1 MKEQMSK
8 PGHDLAAKHGGP
20 RPPTRREAAS
30 GRRASQP
37 DRRAAK
43 HTGALPPTGRRGP
56 KPKEPLQEDTAV
68 QPATRRAL
76 KADRSGET
84 TLMAY
89 FRDMTGTALLS
100 PEREVELAKEIEER
114 ELAIWVSLLA
124 HPPLVDALLQR
135 TESLLDNSLPDFRSL
150 RGAATRARKARTK
163 ATQQA
168 LEALGRKVGMKLRAL
183 DVDRRVLE
191 ALVDEVYRL
200 GAGPAGAERRRGG
213 ARATG
218 GRAMAAWVER
228 VRSGERAAIESRN
241 KFVQA
246 NLGLVVS
253 VARRYQ
259 HGGLPLTD
267 LIQEG
272 NLGLIKAV
280 TRFDH
285 RRGFRFSTYATW
297 WIRHAIGRAL
307 ADKGRTVRVPV
318 HILEANQRIRKA
330 TRSLSASLGRAP
342 TNDELA
348 DAIEMTTDKL
358 ERTLTHSAGQA
369 ISLDQQL
376 GDDGDRERMDVFQSP
391 DVEETTPF
399 DKIANRAMAD
409 QVRNVLHTLKPIE
422 ADVLRRRFGL
432 GGEREVT
439 LQEIASEYGL
449 SRERIRQ
456 IQEKAL
462 SKVRLGLNVDEPLD

>member
-1 MKEQMSK
+1 VIKMMSTK
-8 PGHDLAAKHGGP
+8 PAFDLASKTGGVRAP
-20 RPPTRREAAS
+20 GRRRES
-30 GRRASQP
+30 PES
-37 DRRAAK
+37 
-43 HTGALPPTGRRGP
+43 
-56 KPKEPLQEDTAV
+56 
-68 QPATRRAL
+68 
-76 KADRSGET
+76 

-89 FRDMTGTALLS
+89 FRDMTGTALLT
-100 PEREVELAKEIEER
+100 PERETELAKEIEER
-114 ELAIWVSLLA
+114 ELTTWVSVLSHA
-124 HPPLVDALLQR
+124 PAVEHMIGRV
-135 TESLLDNSLPDFRSL
+135 ESLLDNSLPEFRNL
-150 RGAATRARKARTK
+150 RRAATRAKKARTK
-163 ATQQA
+163 AAQQS
-168 LEALGRKVGMKLRAL
+168 LEACGRKAAVKLRAL
-183 DVDRRVLE
+183 DIDRAIIE
-191 ALVDEVYRL
+191 ALLDELHRL
-200 GAGPAGAERRRGG
+200 EKRPVASSRVRRAAAAAGGNEL
-213 ARATG
+213 TG
-218 GRAMAAWVER
+218 GRALTSWVER
-228 VRSGERAAIESRN
+228 VRKSESAAIQSRN

-280 TRFDH
+280 SRFDH

-348 DAIEMTTDKL
+348 EAIEMSTDKL
-358 ERTLTHSAGQA
+358 ERTMTHSGGQA

-376 GDDGDRERMDVFQSP
+376 GDDGDRERMEVFQSP

-399 DKIANRAMAD
+399 DDIANRALAD
-409 QVRNVLHTLKPIE
+409 QVRDVLHTLKPIE

-432 GGEREVT
+432 DNEREVT
-439 LQEIASEYGL
+439 LQEIATEYGL

-462 SKVRLGLNVDEPLD
+462 SKVRRGLKVDEPEHG

>member
-1 MKEQMSK
+1 MPK
-8 PGHDLAAKHGGP
+8 PAYEVAGKSGGI
-20 RPPTRREAAS
+20 RPPNRRREAPES
-30 GRRASQP
+30 
-37 DRRAAK
+37 
-43 HTGALPPTGRRGP
+43 
-56 KPKEPLQEDTAV
+56 
-68 QPATRRAL
+68 
-76 KADRSGET
+76 

-89 FRDMTGTALLS
+89 FRDMTGTALLT
-100 PEREVELAKEIEER
+100 PERETELAKEIEGR
-114 ELAIWVSLLA
+114 EVEIWA
-124 HPPLVDALLQR
+124 ALLGYPAAVDHVLKR
-135 TESLLDNSLPDFRSL
+135 IESLLDNSLPEFRAVRRS
-150 RGAATRARKARTK
+150 ATRARKVRTK
-163 ATQQA
+163 AAQQG
-168 LEALGRKVGMKLRAL
+168 LEGVARRVGTKLLSL
-183 DVDRRVLE
+183 DVDRRVVESVLTD
-191 ALVDEVYRL
+191 VRRL
-200 GAGPAGAERRRGG
+200 ARRPVVAARRRVHGLPTES
-213 ARATG
+213 RAF
-218 GRAMAAWVER
+218 RDWVER
-228 VRSGERAAIESRN
+228 VREREQEAIESRN

-280 TRFDH
+280 SRFDH

-330 TRSLSASLGRAP
+330 TRSLSATLGRAP

-348 DAIEMTTDKL
+348 EAIEMSADKL
-358 ERTLTHSAGQA
+358 ERTLTHSGGQA

-376 GDDGDRERMDVFQSP
+376 GDEGDRERMEVFQSP
-391 DVEETTPF
+391 EVEESTPF
-399 DKIANRAMAD
+399 DDIANRALAD
-409 QVRNVLHTLKPIE
+409 QVRDVLHTLKPIE
-422 ADVLRRRFGL
+422 AEVLRRRFGL
-432 GGEREVT
+432 NGEREVT
-439 LQEIASEYGL
+439 LQEIASEHGL

-462 SKVRLGLNVDEPLD
+462 SKVRRGLKVEPEEE

>member
-1 MKEQMSK
+1 MTKPAPDPTGK
-8 PGHDLAAKHGGP
+8 PGGIRAPA
-20 RPPTRREAAS
+20 RRRE
-30 GRRASQP
+30 SQ
-37 DRRAAK
+37 
-43 HTGALPPTGRRGP
+43 
-56 KPKEPLQEDTAV
+56 E
-68 QPATRRAL
+68 
-76 KADRSGET
+76 S

-89 FRDMTGTALLS
+89 FRDMTGTALLT
-100 PEREVELAKEIEER
+100 PERETELAKEIEDR
-114 ELAIWVSLLA
+114 ESQIWT
-124 HPPLVDALLQR
+124 ALLSHPQAVEHMVAR
-135 TESLLDNSLPDFRSL
+135 VESLLDNSLPEFRNL
-150 RGAATRARKARTK
+150 RRLATRARNARTR
-163 ATQQA
+163 ASQQA
-168 LEALGRKVGMKLRAL
+168 LETCARKVAAKLRVL

-191 ALVDEVYRL
+191 ALLDEVHRMTRRT
-200 GAGPAGAERRRGG
+200 GRSQPAPRRGG
-213 ARATG
+213 GRGRSRAAAPVPS
-218 GRAMAAWVER
+218 RALTAWGQR
-228 VRSGERAAIESRN
+228 IRSLERAAIESRN

-330 TRSLSASLGRAP
+330 TRSLTASLGRSP
-342 TNDELA
+342 TTDELA
-348 DAIEMTTDKL
+348 QEIDMSADKL
-358 ERTLTHSAGQA
+358 ERTMAHSAGQA

-376 GDDGDRERMDVFQSP
+376 GDDGDRERLEVFQSP
-391 DVEETTPF
+391 EIEETTPF
-399 DKIANRAMAD
+399 DDIANRAMAD
-409 QVRNVLHTLKPIE
+409 QVRSVLHTLKPIE

-439 LQEIASEYGL
+439 LQEIATEYGL

-462 SKVRLGLNVDEPLD
+462 SKVRRGLNVDEPQDE

>member
-1 MKEQMSK
+1 MMSTK
-8 PGHDLAAKHGGP
+8 PAYDLASKSAGVRAPG
-20 RPPTRREAAS
+20 RRRES
-30 GRRASQP
+30 PES
-37 DRRAAK
+37 
-43 HTGALPPTGRRGP
+43 
-56 KPKEPLQEDTAV
+56 
-68 QPATRRAL
+68 
-76 KADRSGET
+76 

-89 FRDMTGTALLS
+89 FRDMTGTALLT
-100 PEREVELAKEIEER
+100 PERETELAKEIEER
-114 ELAIWVSLLA
+114 EIATWVSLFSHA
-124 HPPLVDALLQR
+124 PAVDHMVAR
-135 TESLLDNSLPDFRSL
+135 VESLLDNSLAEFKNL
-150 RGAATRARKARTK
+150 RRAATRAKKGRTK
-163 ATQQA
+163 ATQLS
-168 LEALGRKVGMKLRAL
+168 LETCARKVGVKLRAL
-183 DVDRRVLE
+183 DIDRAIIE
-191 ALVDEVYRL
+191 ALLDEVHRL
-200 GAGPAGAERRRGG
+200 EKRPVATGRGRRPTTGSGAAPS
-213 ARATG
+213 RATS
-218 GRAMAAWVER
+218 AWVER
-228 VRSGERAAIESRN
+228 IQQSEQASIRSRN

-280 TRFDH
+280 SRFDH

-330 TRSLSASLGRAP
+330 TRSLSATLGRAP

-348 DAIEMTTDKL
+348 EAIEMSTDKL
-358 ERTLTHSAGQA
+358 ERTMTHSGGQA

-376 GDDGDRERMDVFQSP
+376 GDDGDRERMEVFQSP
-391 DVEETTPF
+391 EIEETTPF
-399 DKIANRAMAD
+399 DDIANRALAD
-409 QVRNVLHTLKPIE
+409 QVRDVLHTLKPIE

-432 GGEREVT
+432 DNEREVT
-439 LQEIASEYGL
+439 LQEIATEYGL

-462 SKVRLGLNVDEPLD
+462 SKVRRGLKVDEPDNG

>member
-1 MKEQMSK
+1 MMSPK
-8 PGHDLAAKHGGP
+8 PAYDLARKSAGVRAPG
-20 RPPTRREAAS
+20 RRRES
-30 GRRASQP
+30 PES
-37 DRRAAK
+37 
-43 HTGALPPTGRRGP
+43 
-56 KPKEPLQEDTAV
+56 
-68 QPATRRAL
+68 
-76 KADRSGET
+76 

-89 FRDMTGTALLS
+89 FRDMTGTALLT
-100 PEREVELAKEIEER
+100 PERETELAKEIEER
-114 ELAIWVSLLA
+114 EIATWVSMFSYA
-124 HPPLVDALLQR
+124 QAVEHMVGR
-135 TESLLDNSLPDFRSL
+135 VESLLDNSLPEFKNL
-150 RGAATRARKARTK
+150 RRAATRAKKARTK
-163 ATQQA
+163 ASQA
-168 LEALGRKVGMKLRAL
+168 SLEANGRKVGVKLRAL
-183 DVDRRVLE
+183 DIDRAIIE
-191 ALVDEVYRL
+191 ALLDEVHRL
-200 GAGPAGAERRRGG
+200 DKRPAPGTSRVRRPGASSGEP
-213 ARATG
+213 TG
-218 GRAMAAWVER
+218 GRALTAWTER
-228 VRSGERAAIESRN
+228 VHKTEQASIRSRN

-280 TRFDH
+280 SRFDH

-330 TRSLSASLGRAP
+330 TRSLSATLGRAP

-348 DAIEMTTDKL
+348 EAIEMSTDKL
-358 ERTLTHSAGQA
+358 ERTMTHSGGQA

-376 GDDGDRERMDVFQSP
+376 GDDGDRERMEVFQSP
-391 DVEETTPF
+391 EIEETTPF
-399 DKIANRAMAD
+399 DDIANRALAD
-409 QVRNVLHTLKPIE
+409 QVRDVLHTLKPIE

-432 GGEREVT
+432 DNEREVT
-439 LQEIASEYGL
+439 LQEIATEYGL

-462 SKVRLGLNVDEPLD
+462 SKVRRGLKVDEPEHG

>member
-1 MKEQMSK
+1 VIKMMSTK
-8 PGHDLAAKHGGP
+8 PAFDLARKTGGVRAP
-20 RPPTRREAAS
+20 GRRRES
-30 GRRASQP
+30 PES
-37 DRRAAK
+37 
-43 HTGALPPTGRRGP
+43 
-56 KPKEPLQEDTAV
+56 
-68 QPATRRAL
+68 
-76 KADRSGET
+76 

-89 FRDMTGTALLS
+89 FRDMTGTALLT
-100 PEREVELAKEIEER
+100 PERETELAKEIEQR
-114 ELAIWVSLLA
+114 EIATWVSLFSHA
-124 HPPLVDALLQR
+124 PAVEHLLGR
-135 TESLLDNSLPDFRSL
+135 VESLLDNSLPDFKNL
-150 RGAATRARKARTK
+150 RRAATRAKKARTK
-163 ATQQA
+163 AAQQS
-168 LEALGRKVGMKLRAL
+168 LEACAGKVAGKLRAL
-183 DVDRRVLE
+183 DIDRALVE
-191 ALVDEVYRL
+191 ALLDEVKR
-200 GAGPAGAERRRGG
+200 AEKRPAAPARRRP
-213 ARATG
+213 ATDATG
-218 GRAMAAWVER
+218 GRALASWKER
-228 VRSGERAAIESRN
+228 VYKSEASAIQSRN

-280 TRFDH
+280 SRFDH

-330 TRSLSASLGRAP
+330 TRSLSATLGRAP

-358 ERTLTHSAGQA
+358 ERTMTHSGGQA

-376 GDDGDRERMDVFQSP
+376 GDDGDRERMEVFQSP
-391 DVEETTPF
+391 EVEETTPF
-399 DKIANRAMAD
+399 DDIANRALAD
-409 QVRNVLHTLKPIE
+409 QVRDVLHTLKPIE

-432 GGEREVT
+432 DNEREVT

-462 SKVRLGLNVDEPLD
+462 SKVRRGLKVDEPDHG

>member
-1 MKEQMSK
+1 MMSTK
-8 PGHDLAAKHGGP
+8 PAYDLASKSAGVRAPG
-20 RPPTRREAAS
+20 RRRES
-30 GRRASQP
+30 PES
-37 DRRAAK
+37 
-43 HTGALPPTGRRGP
+43 
-56 KPKEPLQEDTAV
+56 
-68 QPATRRAL
+68 
-76 KADRSGET
+76 

-89 FRDMTGTALLS
+89 FRDMTGTALLT
-100 PEREVELAKEIEER
+100 PERETELAKEIEER
-114 ELAIWVSLLA
+114 EIATWVSLFSHAPTAEHLITR
-124 HPPLVDALLQR
+124 V
-135 TESLLDNSLPDFRSL
+135 ESLLDNSLAEFKNL
-150 RGAATRARKARTK
+150 RRAATRSKKARTK
-163 ATQQA
+163 ATQLS
-168 LEALGRKVGMKLRAL
+168 LETTARKVGVKLRAL
-183 DVDRRVLE
+183 DIDRAIIE
-191 ALVDEVYRL
+191 ALLDEVHRL
-200 GAGPAGAERRRGG
+200 AKRPTATGRGRRPTTGSGTTPTRATSAWAERVQQSEQASIR
-213 ARATG
+213 
-218 GRAMAAWVER
+218 
-228 VRSGERAAIESRN
+228 SRN

-280 TRFDH
+280 SRFDH

-330 TRSLSASLGRAP
+330 TRSLSATLGRAP

-348 DAIEMTTDKL
+348 EAIEMTTDKL
-358 ERTLTHSAGQA
+358 ERTMTHSGGQA

-376 GDDGDRERMDVFQSP
+376 GDDGDRERMEVFQSP
-391 DVEETTPF
+391 EVEETTPF
-399 DKIANRAMAD
+399 DDIANRALAD
-409 QVRNVLHTLKPIE
+409 QVRDVLHTLKPIE

-432 GGEREVT
+432 DNEREVT
-439 LQEIASEYGL
+439 LQEIATEYGL

-462 SKVRLGLNVDEPLD
+462 SKVRRGLKVDEPDHG

>member
-1 MKEQMSK
+1 VIKMMSTK
-8 PGHDLAAKHGGP
+8 PAYDLARKSAGVRAPG
-20 RPPTRREAAS
+20 RRRES
-30 GRRASQP
+30 PES
-37 DRRAAK
+37 
-43 HTGALPPTGRRGP
+43 
-56 KPKEPLQEDTAV
+56 
-68 QPATRRAL
+68 
-76 KADRSGET
+76 

-89 FRDMTGTALLS
+89 FRDMTGTALLT
-100 PEREVELAKEIEER
+100 PERETELAKEIEER
-114 ELAIWVSLLA
+114 EIGTWVSLLSHA
-124 HPPLVDALLQR
+124 PAVEHMIGRV
-135 TESLLDNSLPDFRSL
+135 ESLLDNSLSEFKNL
-150 RGAATRARKARTK
+150 RRAATRAKKARTK
-163 ATQQA
+163 ATQVS
-168 LEALGRKVGMKLRAL
+168 LEGSARKVGVKLRAL
-183 DVDRRVLE
+183 DIDRAVIE
-191 ALVDEVYRL
+191 ALLDEVYRL
-200 GAGPAGAERRRGG
+200 EKRPV
-213 ARATG
+213 ATG
-218 GRAMAAWVER
+218 RARRVTSSNSATPASGRAVIAWAER
-228 VRSGERAAIESRN
+228 VRETEQASIRSRN

-280 TRFDH
+280 SRFDH

-330 TRSLSASLGRAP
+330 TRSLSATLGRAP

-348 DAIEMTTDKL
+348 EAIEMSTDKL
-358 ERTLTHSAGQA
+358 ERTMTHSGGQA

-376 GDDGDRERMDVFQSP
+376 GDDGDRERMEVFQSP
-391 DVEETTPF
+391 EIEETTPF
-399 DKIANRAMAD
+399 DDIANRALAD
-409 QVRNVLHTLKPIE
+409 QVRDVLHTLKPIE

-432 GGEREVT
+432 DNEREVT
-439 LQEIASEYGL
+439 LQEIATEYGL

-462 SKVRLGLNVDEPLD
+462 SKVRRGLKVDEPDNG

>member
-1 MKEQMSK
+1 MMSPK
-8 PGHDLAAKHGGP
+8 PAYDLARKSAGVRAPG
-20 RPPTRREAAS
+20 RRRES
-30 GRRASQP
+30 PES
-37 DRRAAK
+37 
-43 HTGALPPTGRRGP
+43 
-56 KPKEPLQEDTAV
+56 
-68 QPATRRAL
+68 
-76 KADRSGET
+76 

-89 FRDMTGTALLS
+89 FRDMTGTALLT
-100 PEREVELAKEIEER
+100 PERETELAKEIEER
-114 ELAIWVSLLA
+114 EIATWVSMFSHA
-124 HPPLVDALLQR
+124 QAVEHVICR
-135 TESLLDNSLPDFRSL
+135 VESLLDNSLPEFKNL
-150 RGAATRARKARTK
+150 RRAATRAKKARTK
-163 ATQQA
+163 AAQTS
-168 LEALGRKVGMKLRAL
+168 LEACGRKAAVKLRAL
-183 DVDRRVLE
+183 DIDRAIIE
-191 ALVDEVYRL
+191 ALLDEVHRL
-200 GAGPAGAERRRGG
+200 EKRPAPGSSRIRRPGASSGEP
-213 ARATG
+213 TG
-218 GRAMAAWVER
+218 GRALAAWVER
-228 VRSGERAAIESRN
+228 VQKTEQASIRSRN

-280 TRFDH
+280 SRFDH

-330 TRSLSASLGRAP
+330 TRSLSATLGRAP

-348 DAIEMTTDKL
+348 EAIEMSTDKL
-358 ERTLTHSAGQA
+358 ERTMTHSGGQA

-376 GDDGDRERMDVFQSP
+376 GDDGDRERMEVFQSP
-391 DVEETTPF
+391 EVEETTPF
-399 DKIANRAMAD
+399 DDIANRALAD
-409 QVRNVLHTLKPIE
+409 QVRDVLHTLKPIE

-432 GGEREVT
+432 DNEREVT

-462 SKVRLGLNVDEPLD
+462 SKVRRGLKVDEPDHG

>member
-1 MKEQMSK
+1 MMSPK
-8 PGHDLAAKHGGP
+8 PAYDLARKSAGVRAPG
-20 RPPTRREAAS
+20 RRRES
-30 GRRASQP
+30 PES
-37 DRRAAK
+37 
-43 HTGALPPTGRRGP
+43 
-56 KPKEPLQEDTAV
+56 
-68 QPATRRAL
+68 
-76 KADRSGET
+76 

-89 FRDMTGTALLS
+89 FRDMTGTALLT
-100 PEREVELAKEIEER
+100 PERETELAKEIEER
-114 ELAIWVSLLA
+114 EIGTWLAMFS
-124 HPPLVDALLQR
+124 HPPAVEHMVGR
-135 TESLLDNSLPDFRSL
+135 VESLLDNSLSEFKNL
-150 RGAATRARKARTK
+150 RRAATRAKKARTK
-163 ATQQA
+163 ATQLS
-168 LEALGRKVGMKLRAL
+168 LETTARKVGVKLRAL
-183 DVDRRVLE
+183 DIDRAIIE
-191 ALVDEVYRL
+191 ALLDEVHRL
-200 GAGPAGAERRRGG
+200 DKRPAPGTSRVRRPGASSGEP
-213 ARATG
+213 TG
-218 GRAMAAWVER
+218 GRALTAWIER
-228 VRSGERAAIESRN
+228 VHKTEQASIRSRN

-280 TRFDH
+280 SRFDH

-330 TRSLSASLGRAP
+330 TRSLSATLGRAP

-348 DAIEMTTDKL
+348 EAIEMSTDKL
-358 ERTLTHSAGQA
+358 ERTMTHSGGQA

-376 GDDGDRERMDVFQSP
+376 GDDGDRERMEVFQSP
-391 DVEETTPF
+391 EVEETTPF
-399 DKIANRAMAD
+399 DDIANRALAD
-409 QVRNVLHTLKPIE
+409 QVRDVLHTLKPIE

-432 GGEREVT
+432 DNEREVT
-439 LQEIASEYGL
+439 LQEIATEYGL

-462 SKVRLGLNVDEPLD
+462 SKVRRGLKVDEPDHG

>member
-1 MKEQMSK
+1 MKNMMSK
-8 PGHDLAAKHGGP
+8 PALDLAKKTGGVRVP
-20 RPPTRREAAS
+20 GRRREAPES
-30 GRRASQP
+30 
-37 DRRAAK
+37 
-43 HTGALPPTGRRGP
+43 
-56 KPKEPLQEDTAV
+56 
-68 QPATRRAL
+68 
-76 KADRSGET
+76 

-89 FRDMTGTALLS
+89 FRDMTGTALLT
-100 PEREVELAKEIEER
+100 PERETELAREIEAR
-114 ELAIWVSLLA
+114 ELDLWTALLS
-124 HPPLVDALLQR
+124 HPPAVDHMVQR
-135 TESLLDNSLPDFRSL
+135 VESLLDNSLPEFRSL
-150 RGAATRARKARTK
+150 RGAATRARKTRTK
-163 ATQQA
+163 AAQQA
-168 LEALGRKVGMKLRAL
+168 LATSASKAAGKLRVL
-183 DVDRRVLE
+183 DVDRRILE
-191 ALVDEVYRL
+191 SLLGEVQRL
-200 GAGPAGAERRRGG
+200 GRHPGTKGSRRG
-213 ARATG
+213 ASITG
-218 GRAMAAWVER
+218 GPRALATWVER
-228 VRSGERAAIESRN
+228 VSHHEHAAINSRN

-330 TRSLSASLGRAP
+330 TRSLSASLGRQP

-348 DAIEMTTDKL
+348 SAIDMSTDKL

-369 ISLDQQL
+369 ISLDAHL
-376 GDDGDRERMDVFQSP
+376 GDDGDRERMEVFQSP

-399 DKIANRAMAD
+399 DNIANRALAD
-409 QVRNVLHTLKPIE
+409 QVRDVLHTLKPIE

-432 GGEREVT
+432 SGEREVT
-439 LQEIASEYGL
+439 LQEIATDYGL

-462 SKVRLGLNVDEPLD
+462 SKVRRTLRFDETGEPDLDAEE

>member
-1 MKEQMSK
+1 MMSSSSSK
-8 PGHDLAAKHGGP
+8 FIDRSAKSGV
-20 RPPTRREAAS
+20 RPAVRRRE
-30 GRRASQP
+30 
-37 DRRAAK
+37 
-43 HTGALPPTGRRGP
+43 
-56 KPKEPLQEDTAV
+56 
-68 QPATRRAL
+68 
-76 KADRSGET
+76 SGES

-89 FRDMTGTALLS
+89 FRDMTGTALLT
-100 PEREVELAKEIEER
+100 PERETELAKEIEANEVG
-114 ELAIWVSLLA
+114 IWS
-124 HPPLVDALLQR
+124 ALLSSPATVEHMIER
-135 TESLLDNSLPDFRSL
+135 VEALLDNSLSDFRTL
-150 RGAATRARKARTK
+150 RGAATRARKTRTK
-163 ATQQA
+163 AGQTA
-168 LEALGRKVGMKLRAL
+168 LENAASKVGSKLRTL
-183 DVDRRVLE
+183 DVDQRLIE
-191 ALVDEVYRL
+191 ALLDEAARL
-200 GAGPAGAERRRGG
+200 GRTTTGPSARTIKAWSDRVRAAERR
-213 ARATG
+213 
-218 GRAMAAWVER
+218 
-228 VRSGERAAIESRN
+228 AITSRN

-280 TRFDH
+280 SRFDH

-330 TRSLSASLGRAP
+330 TRSLSGSLGRAP
-342 TNDELA
+342 TPEELA
-348 DAIEMTTDKL
+348 DAIDMSADKL
-358 ERTLTHSAGQA
+358 ERTLSHSTGQA
-369 ISLDQQL
+369 ISLDAQL
-376 GDDGDRERMDVFQSP
+376 GDDGDRERMEVFQDP
-391 DVEETTPF
+391 EREESTPF
-399 DKIANRAMAD
+399 DDIANRALSE
-409 QVRNVLHTLKPIE
+409 QVREVLHTLKPIE

-432 GGEREVT
+432 DTDREVT

-462 SKVRLGLNVDEPLD
+462 SKVRRGMNLEG

>member
-1 MKEQMSK
+1 MMSSSSSTK
-8 PGHDLAAKHGGP
+8 VRDVSAKSGVRPAA
-20 RPPTRREAAS
+20 RRRE
-30 GRRASQP
+30 
-37 DRRAAK
+37 
-43 HTGALPPTGRRGP
+43 
-56 KPKEPLQEDTAV
+56 
-68 QPATRRAL
+68 
-76 KADRSGET
+76 SGES

-89 FRDMTGTALLS
+89 FRDMTGTALLT
-100 PEREVELAKEIEER
+100 PERETELAKEIEANEVG
-114 ELAIWVSLLA
+114 IWA
-124 HPPLVDALLQR
+124 ALLSNPATVEHMIER
-135 TESLLDNSLPDFRSL
+135 VEALLDNSLSDFRTL

-163 ATQQA
+163 AGQTA
-168 LEALGRKVGMKLRAL
+168 LETAARKVGGKIRAL
-183 DVDRRVLE
+183 DVDQRISDALLDE
-191 ALVDEVYRL
+191 AARL
-200 GAGPAGAERRRGG
+200 GRGASGPTARAMTAWTDRVRAAERR
-213 ARATG
+213 
-218 GRAMAAWVER
+218 
-228 VRSGERAAIESRN
+228 AIASRN

-280 TRFDH
+280 SRFDH

-330 TRSLSASLGRAP
+330 TRSLSGSLGRAP
-342 TNDELA
+342 TAEELA
-348 DAIEMTTDKL
+348 DAIDMSAEKL
-358 ERTLTHSAGQA
+358 ERTLSHSTGQA
-369 ISLDQQL
+369 ISLDAQL
-376 GDDGDRERMDVFQSP
+376 GDDGDRERMEVFQDP
-391 DVEETTPF
+391 EHEETTPF
-399 DKIANRAMAD
+399 DDIANRALSE
-409 QVRNVLHTLKPIE
+409 QVREVLHTLKPIE

-432 GGEREVT
+432 DTDREVT

-462 SKVRLGLNVDEPLD
+462 SKVRRGMNLDG

>member
-1 MKEQMSK
+1 MMSTK
-8 PGHDLAAKHGGP
+8 PAYDLPSKTGGVRAP
-20 RPPTRREAAS
+20 GRRRES
-30 GRRASQP
+30 PES
-37 DRRAAK
+37 
-43 HTGALPPTGRRGP
+43 
-56 KPKEPLQEDTAV
+56 
-68 QPATRRAL
+68 
-76 KADRSGET
+76 

-89 FRDMTGTALLS
+89 FRDMTGTALLT
-100 PEREVELAKEIEER
+100 PERETELAKEIEER
-114 ELAIWVSLLA
+114 EIATWVSLFSHA
-124 HPPLVDALLQR
+124 PAVEHMTSRV
-135 TESLLDNSLPDFRSL
+135 ESLLDNSLPEFKNL
-150 RGAATRARKARTK
+150 RRAATRAKKARTK
-163 ATQQA
+163 AAQA
-168 LEALGRKVGMKLRAL
+168 SLETCARKVGVKLRAL
-183 DVDRRVLE
+183 DIDRAVIE
-191 ALVDEVYRL
+191 ALLDEVHRL
-200 GAGPAGAERRRGG
+200 EKRPATASRGRRPTSGSGAPGRAVAAWAERVHQSEQASIR
-213 ARATG
+213 
-218 GRAMAAWVER
+218 
-228 VRSGERAAIESRN
+228 SRN

-280 TRFDH
+280 SRFDH

-330 TRSLSASLGRAP
+330 TRSLSATLGRAP

-348 DAIEMTTDKL
+348 EAIEMSTDKL
-358 ERTLTHSAGQA
+358 ERTMTHSGGQA

-376 GDDGDRERMDVFQSP
+376 GDDGDRERMEVFQSP
-391 DVEETTPF
+391 EVEETTPF
-399 DKIANRAMAD
+399 DDIANRALAD
-409 QVRNVLHTLKPIE
+409 QVRDVLHTLKPIE

-432 GGEREVT
+432 DNEREVT
-439 LQEIASEYGL
+439 LQEIATEYGL

-462 SKVRLGLNVDEPLD
+462 SKVRRGLKVDEPDHG

>member
-1 MKEQMSK
+1 VIKMMSTK
-8 PGHDLAAKHGGP
+8 PAYDLASKTGGVRAP
-20 RPPTRREAAS
+20 GRRRES
-30 GRRASQP
+30 PES
-37 DRRAAK
+37 
-43 HTGALPPTGRRGP
+43 
-56 KPKEPLQEDTAV
+56 
-68 QPATRRAL
+68 
-76 KADRSGET
+76 

-89 FRDMTGTALLS
+89 FRDMTGTALLT
-100 PEREVELAKEIEER
+100 PERETELAKEIEER
-114 ELAIWVSLLA
+114 EIATWVSLFSHA
-124 HPPLVDALLQR
+124 PAVEHMISRV
-135 TESLLDNSLPDFRSL
+135 ESLLDNSLAEFKNL
-150 RGAATRARKARTK
+150 RRAATRAKKARTK
-163 ATQQA
+163 AAQQS
-168 LEALGRKVGMKLRAL
+168 LETSARKVGVKLRAL
-183 DVDRRVLE
+183 DIDRAIIE
-191 ALVDEVYRL
+191 ALLDELHRMERPATTGRRRPTTGS
-200 GAGPAGAERRRGG
+200 GAQGPSRATAAWAERVH
-213 ARATG
+213 A
-218 GRAMAAWVER
+218 
-228 VRSGERAAIESRN
+228 SERASIRSRN

-280 TRFDH
+280 SRFDH

-330 TRSLSASLGRAP
+330 TRSLSATLGRTP

-348 DAIEMTTDKL
+348 EAIEMSTDKL
-358 ERTLTHSAGQA
+358 ERTMTHSGGQA

-376 GDDGDRERMDVFQSP
+376 GDDGDRERMEVFQSP
-391 DVEETTPF
+391 EVEETTPF
-399 DKIANRAMAD
+399 DDIANRALAD
-409 QVRNVLHTLKPIE
+409 QVRDVLHTLKPIE

-432 GGEREVT
+432 DNEREVT
-439 LQEIASEYGL
+439 LQEIATEYGL

-462 SKVRLGLNVDEPLD
+462 SKVRRGLKVDEPDHG

>member
-1 MKEQMSK
+1 MMSPK
-8 PGHDLAAKHGGP
+8 PAYDLPRKTGGIRAP
-20 RPPTRREAAS
+20 GRRRES
-30 GRRASQP
+30 PES
-37 DRRAAK
+37 
-43 HTGALPPTGRRGP
+43 
-56 KPKEPLQEDTAV
+56 
-68 QPATRRAL
+68 
-76 KADRSGET
+76 

-89 FRDMTGTALLS
+89 FRDMTGTALLT
-100 PEREVELAKEIEER
+100 PERETELAKEIEER
-114 ELAIWVSLLA
+114 ELATWVSLFSHA
-124 HPPLVDALLQR
+124 PALEHVLGR
-135 TESLLDNSLPDFRSL
+135 VESLLDNSLPEFKNL
-150 RGAATRARKARTK
+150 RRAATRAKKARTK
-163 ATQQA
+163 ASQQA
-168 LEALGRKVGMKLRAL
+168 LETCGRKAATKLRAL
-183 DVDRRVLE
+183 DIDRAIVE
-191 ALVDEVYRL
+191 ALLDELKRL
-200 GAGPAGAERRRGG
+200 ETRPSVSSRTR
-213 ARATG
+213 RATSAGQPSG
-218 GRAMAAWVER
+218 GRALASWAER
-228 VRSGERAAIESRN
+228 VHKSEQLAIQSRN

-280 TRFDH
+280 SRFDH

-330 TRSLSASLGRAP
+330 TRSLSATLGRAP

-348 DAIEMTTDKL
+348 EAIEMSTDKL
-358 ERTLTHSAGQA
+358 ERTMTHSGGQA

-376 GDDGDRERMDVFQSP
+376 GDDGDRERMEVFQSP
-391 DVEETTPF
+391 EVEETTPF
-399 DKIANRAMAD
+399 DDIANRALAD
-409 QVRNVLHTLKPIE
+409 QVRDVLHTLKPIE

-432 GGEREVT
+432 DNEREVT
-439 LQEIASEYGL
+439 LQEIATEYGL

-462 SKVRLGLNVDEPLD
+462 SKVRRGLKVDEPDHG